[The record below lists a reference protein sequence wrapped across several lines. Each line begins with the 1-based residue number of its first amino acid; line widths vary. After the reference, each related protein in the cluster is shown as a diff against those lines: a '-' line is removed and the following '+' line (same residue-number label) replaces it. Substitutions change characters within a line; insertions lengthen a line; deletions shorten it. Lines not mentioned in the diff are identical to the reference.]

1 MPQKKQPKRRKMHF
15 GSWFQRFKFIVDWIH
30 CFGLEVR
37 QNTMVNRVRKRKVA
51 HLMVAR
57 KQRERQKQR
66 NRGRGRD
73 KNGDREMGR
82 GKI

>member
-1 MPQKKQPKRRKMHF
+1 
-15 GSWFQRFKFIVDWIH
+15 
-30 CFGLEVR
+30 
-37 QNTMVNRVRKRKVA
+37 MVNRVRKRKVA